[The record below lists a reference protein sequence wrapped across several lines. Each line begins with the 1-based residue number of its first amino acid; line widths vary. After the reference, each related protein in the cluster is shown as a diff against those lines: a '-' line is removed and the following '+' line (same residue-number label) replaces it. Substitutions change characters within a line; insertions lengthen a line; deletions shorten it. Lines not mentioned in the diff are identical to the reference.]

1 LFQCIATGLIATG
14 ANFQGADLTNAD
26 FSHAKLDRANLSG
39 VTLNRTN
46 FHAISE
52 QDARIPSRQGVLPPD
67 PDRTASENW
76 FEQRP
81 A

>member
-1 LFQCIATGLIATG
+1 MIATG
-14 ANFQGADLTNAD
+14 ADFQGADLTNAD

-39 VTLNRTN
+39 VTLDRTN

-67 PDRTASENW
+67 PDRTTAETW
-76 FEQRP
+76 HQH
-81 A
+81 AHA